1 MAGMTVDNS
10 AAGRSSFTRLALIA
24 GIIVVLDQATK
35 LLVVRYLPMFDAIPI
50 IPGFFSITH
59 IHNPGGAFG
68 VFAGAGAGIR
78 NFFFL
83 GVSFSALFLV
93 SYFYRTTPPTHPFLS
108 GAFALI
114 FSGAV
119 GNLIDR
125 LRLREVIDF
134 LDFYINGWHWPAF
147 NVADSAITIGISICV
162 YHLLFNKMPK

>member
-1 MAGMTVDNS
+1 MGMKTIEKNM
-10 AAGRSSFTRLALIA
+10 AGRSSIARLALIA
-24 GIIVVLDQATK
+24 GIIVGLDQVTK
-35 LLVVRYLPMFDAIPI
+35 LLIMRYLPMFEAIPV

-68 VFAGAGAGIR
+68 ILAGASPGIR
-78 NFFFL
+78 SLFFL
-83 GVSFSALFLV
+83 GVSFVALCLV
-93 SYFYRTTPPTHPFLS
+93 FYFYRTTPRTHPFLS

-125 LRLREVIDF
+125 LRLGEVIDF
-134 LDFYINGWHWPAF
+134 LDFYVSGWHWPAF
-147 NVADSAITIGISICV
+147 NVADSAITVGIGICV